1 MDLSKLAQRLGL
13 PAESNE
19 ATVFEALAKRDAEGR
34 AAVETL
40 STLAGELP
48 KHGFQLSG
56 KVLSRLAPVSL
67 DISPKEGDDEEKLAL
82 KKRLAAAE
90 EAANLAR
97 LAENKAFVTKLSA
110 DMKLPPALMSTVE
123 EVLGVRGEME
133 ALALSKDG
141 KVELRRSKD
150 FGTTVRTLL
159 EALSSMKG
167 GPKFKTETKE
177 AKPESEQDAET
188 REKAALEVSKR
199 VGGSKSEELSKEV
212 VKS

>member
-1 MDLSKLAQRLGL
+1 MDLSKLALSLGL
-13 PAESNE
+13 PKESNE

-67 DISPKEGDDEEKLAL
+67 SLLPEEGDTAKELAL
-82 KKRLAAAE
+82 KKLLAEKEEASNLAAVSA
-90 EAANLAR
+90 
-97 LAENKAFVTKLSA
+97 NKAFVTKLSKE
-110 DMKLPPALMSTVE
+110 MKLPPALMSIAE
-123 EVLGVRGEME
+123 EVLGVNGEME

-150 FGTTVRTLL
+150 FGSKVKGLL

-167 GPKFKTETKE
+167 VKFATDTEDQKPAEEEE
-177 AKPESEQDAET
+177 AAK
-188 REKAALEVSKR
+188 REKLAKELAAKA
-199 VGGSKSEELSKEV
+199 GGSKSEELSKEV
-212 VKS
+212 AKKD